1 MGEDEIKKI
10 MFIYQEIERKY
21 EKIGKKRGKMR

>member
-10 MFIYQEIERKY
+10 MFIYQEIKRKN
-21 EKIGKKRGKMR
+21 EKIGKKREKMR

>member
-10 MFIYQEIERKY
+10 MFIYQEIKRKN
-21 EKIGKKRGKMR
+21 EKIGKKREKTR

>member
-10 MFIYQEIERKY
+10 MFIYQEIKRKN
-21 EKIGKKRGKMR
+21 EKIGKKREKT